1 MPGLSGGERRLL
13 ALGVGLLA
21 GAAYSAWSASRPRPA
36 PGAAETVPPL
46 INWDRVRA
54 VALALNR
61 DGALEYRKV
70 QTLTEYYSDLVA
82 RCVPLISE
90 YTGQH
95 LPPGAQQVHVFGRTD
110 WVRANIENFRRL
122 FQAIED
128 MNQRQGGL
136 MSMPG
141 AAAWN
146 TVNQT
151 ILSIELGILLGYLAR
166 RVLGQYDLALLG
178 KEPVDAG
185 KVYFVEPNI
194 LAVQHQLDLPGDDF
208 RTWVALHETTHAFE
222 FEAHPWLQ
230 HRFNELLSSY
240 FRLLEEDLGQLKR
253 GMDAVRILIERVRAG
268 RATGE
273 RWIAAIMTPEQRAI
287 FNELQAIMCI
297 LEGYSN
303 YVMNGIGRTL
313 LPSYDLISQRLA
325 QRQKERGLAEQI
337 FIRLT
342 GLNMKLEQYILGE
355 RFIDA
360 VVERRGRDFVERL
373 WTGPETMP
381 TMAEIRDPDAW
392 IARMEAGGTP

>member
-36 PGAAETVPPL
+36 PGTAETVPPL
-46 INWDRVRA
+46 ISWDRVRT

-61 DGALEYRKV
+61 DGALEYSKV

-82 RCVPLISE
+82 RCVPLISD
-90 YTGQH
+90 YTGQQ

-136 MSMPG
+136 MGMPG

-146 TVNQT
+146 TMNQT

-230 HRFNELLSSY
+230 QRFNELLSNY

-360 VVERRGRDFVERL
+360 VVERRGREFVERL

-381 TMAEIRDPDAW
+381 TMAEIHDPDAW
-392 IARMEAGGTP
+392 IARMEAAGTP

>member
-36 PGAAETVPPL
+36 PGTAETVPPL
-46 INWDRVRA
+46 INWDRVRT

-61 DGALEYRKV
+61 DGALEYSKV

-82 RCVPLISE
+82 RCVPLISD
-90 YTGQH
+90 YTGQQ

-141 AAAWN
+141 AVAWN

-151 ILSIELGILLGYLAR
+151 VLSIELGILLGYLAR

-230 HRFNELLSSY
+230 QRFNELLSNY

-360 VVERRGRDFVERL
+360 VVERRGREFVERL

-381 TMAEIRDPDAW
+381 TMAEIRDPDVW
-392 IARMEAGGTP
+392 ITRMETAGTP